1 MTCNLGREGIMFCT
15 QCGSR
20 NEEGSAFCT
29 ECGSPLKTDRQATQV
44 MQESGPQATQRFD
57 LQQTQ
62 VMDASDVRQ
71 ESVAYVAPHDTSPF
85 QKVPEG
91 NGGYVQDPPTARNS
105 KKSLYIIIGVAVA
118 VIVVVAL
125 CVAFVPGACSKDSN
139 KDAASETQSSQAIS
153 NAEKT
158 EHVVVLETNGATTY
172 EQLHVKA
179 GDVVTSP
186 VDPSRPGYSFGGWY
200 LDSACTKPV
209 SFPYTVK
216 QDDPA
221 TLVIYAK
228 WVDANPTVSSSS
240 DIFPQSSSAYLTDS
254 DLFGLDKDQ
263 VQRAINEIYA
273 RNGYIFQSSQTE
285 KSYFESQPWYHGTE
299 TNMDAVRAKF
309 NDYERANEKKLAE
322 YRDHLS

>member
-1 MTCNLGREGIMFCT
+1 MFCT
-15 QCGSR
+15 QCGNQ
-20 NEEGSAFCT
+20 NEEGAAFCT
-29 ECGSPLKTDRQATQV
+29 ECGSPLKTDQKAAPTIGHQPTQQFDMQRTQV
-44 MQESGPQATQRFD
+44 MNVP
-57 LQQTQ
+57 
-62 VMDASDVRQ
+62 DVSN
-71 ESVAYVAPHDTSPF
+71 EPVAYVAPQDTSPF
-85 QKVPEG
+85 RKVPESNVG
-91 NGGYVQDPPTARNS
+91 PVQDAPATRNS
-105 KKSLYIIIGVAVA
+105 KKSLYIIIGAVVVA
-118 VIVVVAL
+118 VIVIVVL
-125 CVAFVPGACSKDSN
+125 CVTLIPSACSEDSSKDPV
-139 KDAASETQSSQAIS
+139 SETQSSQAIS

-179 GDVVTSP
+179 GDVVTTP

-209 SFPYTVK
+209 SFPYTVR

-221 TLVIYAK
+221 TLIIYAK
-228 WVDANPTVSSSS
+228 WVDTNPAVSSSS

-254 DLFGLDKDQ
+254 DIYGLNKDQ

-322 YRDHLS
+322 HRDHLS